1 MFYATRG
8 VHWCN
13 KKNHDEHR
21 GVNHSQLMLPFKT
34 CIRTCKAREPSG
46 WRDRKF
52 EIARVA
58 RAQTGHTSGCTH
70 RQITA
75 WQTLQAD
82 PHILEYERLREC
94 HNGAVLR
101 LHPDLPR
108 AHRPL
113 AARLLCLSGRPR
125 AASPCHHRPGRPE
138 AGCRRGPQ
146 RTDRPCLRVRVH
158 VWRLNACVS
167 KRHELSVRE
176 HERWRGECR
185 RAGAPYSIDLV
196 EPSTCES
203 GSRAGDRACSAPCA
217 EHLRTANRHSK

>member
-13 KKNHDEHR
+13 KKNHDENR

-34 CIRTCKAREPSG
+34 CIRKAREPSG

-82 PHILEYERLREC
+82 PHTLEYEILREC

-108 AHRPL
+108 AHRSPPACSVFRDAPAPL
-113 AARLLCLSGRPR
+113 PPAIIGRADLRQAAVAGRSAPTGR
-125 AASPCHHRPGRPE
+125 ASAF
-138 AGCRRGPQ
+138 A
-146 RTDRPCLRVRVH
+146 
-158 VWRLNACVS
+158 
-167 KRHELSVRE
+167 
-176 HERWRGECR
+176 
-185 RAGAPYSIDLV
+185 
-196 EPSTCES
+196 STC
-203 GSRAGDRACSAPCA
+203 GD
-217 EHLRTANRHSK
+217 